1 MFDLISSH
9 KSIQMLDRT
18 LTLASQRMS
27 LIAANLANIDTPH
40 YHTQDFSF
48 QDAFAQEMDNLDRQ
62 FSPGG
67 RERHTAPT
75 PIDPIDQKYERN
87 DGNDV
92 NLDRETMNLAKTQA
106 TYQLTAALMQAELK
120 RLSGAIREAAK

>member
-1 MFDLISSH
+1 MFDLIKGH
-9 KSIQMLDRT
+9 KQIQMLDRT
-18 LTLASQRMS
+18 LTLASQRMA
-27 LIAANLANIDTPH
+27 LIASNLANIDTPH

-48 QDAFAQEMDNLDRQ
+48 GDAFQKEMDNLDRQ

-67 RERHTAPT
+67 TERHTAPT

-106 TYQLTAALMQAELK
+106 TYQLTAALMQAELR